1 MNMTPIAAAV
11 QAQGRGGDT
20 MLVHMTPGEVRG
32 LQDLAKAYGGS
43 LSINPQTGLPEA
55 GFLSSIL
62 PTLAGFALNA
72 FAPGLGTAVG
82 SALGATGAAAGTL
95 GTGLLVGGATGLLTG
110 NLGKGLMAGLGAY
123 GGAGLGQGLMGLGAQ
138 QAGSVAPALGVK
150 GAATGAGSQAAMLAE
165 QMKGFG
171 TEGLSSLAEAAKGAV
186 GATPTVP
193 GAMDLTKAGFTAFKD
208 APMDFLKENK
218 YAAMAAAAPIAYSLL
233 EGDEDEKAAEAPR
246 DNTQIAYPD
255 TRLGAA
261 SEAEIAAQRQAA
273 IDKYGMP
280 YGLQGT
286 SREMSYFPGFTYGQP
301 ITRTVADGGEVKM
314 QEGGEAQYKYDFDP
328 VTGTFKRI
336 MPETPAQKIAAGKEA
351 EGAGPGGFEAPM
363 TTPTTGAGRAAVPG
377 KGIDLSAIPGA
388 IKGIATAL
396 IPGAG
401 LINAIQGIPGGI
413 QGLMGGTTGGNVSNT
428 SVGLD
433 GYGGGF
439 DPEAGGTPGVGPSVG
454 TGMGGMSAAD
464 APSEGISVLAAGG
477 VAQTTDAFKAGDM
490 MKNGAYVFTAD
501 ALSAAG
507 NGSPSAGLEALNRAL
522 MAKGAP
528 PAKMIKG
535 KGDGMSDD
543 IPTTIDGK
551 VPARVARDEA
561 YIPPEAVKIVG
572 KKWLDSKMKQA
583 RAMAVPERKGKQQ
596 RQVNPDKVFS

>member
-123 GGAGLGQGLMGLGAQ
+123 GGAGLGQGVM
-138 QAGSVAPALGVK
+138 QAGRGALLEKAIPVADLD
-150 GAATGAGSQAAMLAE
+150 ATGLAMATKDVAASPLADV
-165 QMKGFG
+165 
-171 TEGLSSLAEAAKGAV
+171 A
-186 GATPTVP
+186 
-193 GAMDLTKAGFTAFKD
+193 KAGFGAVKD

>member
-1 MNMTPIAAAV
+1 MTPIAAAV
-11 QAQGRGGDT
+11 QAQGRGGDS

-95 GTGLLVGGATGLLTG
+95 GTGLLVGGATGVLTG

-123 GGAGLGQGLMGLGAQ
+123 GGAGLQQGLMG
-138 QAGSVAPALGVK
+138 AGQKALFGQPVTAEQIAAGQKMLAPADLLDPT
-150 GAATGAGSQAAMLAE
+150 A
-165 QMKGFG
+165 
-171 TEGLSSLAEAAKGAV
+171 SSLAVEAAR
-186 GATPTVP
+186 PTTDV
-193 GAMDLTKAGFTAFKD
+193 LKAGFGAVKD

-218 YAAMAAAAPIAYSLL
+218 YAAMAAAAPLAYELL
-233 EGDEDEKAAEAPR
+233 GGDEDEKAAEAPR
-246 DNTQIAYPD
+246 DAEQITYPG

-261 SEAEIAAQRQAA
+261 SEEEIAAQRQAA

-301 ITRTVADGGEVKM
+301 IARTVADGGEVKM
-314 QEGGEAQYKYDFDP
+314 QEGGEAQYKYNFDP

-351 EGAGPGGFEAPM
+351 EGAGEGGFEAPM
-363 TTPTTGAGRAAVPG
+363 TTPTGVPG
-377 KGIDLSAIPGA
+377 KGIDFSAIPGA
-388 IKGIATAL
+388 LKGLATAL

-454 TGMGGMSAAD
+454 TGMDASNAD
-464 APSEGISVLAAGG
+464 AIGSYLNNGG
-477 VAQTTDAFKAGDM
+477 DVQVTNAFKAGDM

-596 RQVNPDKVFS
+596 LQVNPDKVFS

>member
-1 MNMTPIAAAV
+1 
-11 QAQGRGGDT
+11 
-20 MLVHMTPGEVRG
+20 
-32 LQDLAKAYGGS
+32 
-43 LSINPQTGLPEA
+43 
-55 GFLSSIL
+55 
-62 PTLAGFALNA
+62 
-72 FAPGLGTAVG
+72 
-82 SALGATGAAAGTL
+82 
-95 GTGLLVGGATGLLTG
+95 
-110 NLGKGLMAGLGAY
+110 MAGLGAY

-138 QAGSVAPALGVK
+138 QAGSVAPALGVQ
-150 GAATGAGSQAAMLAE
+150 GAATGAGSQAAMLAD

-171 TEGLSSLAEAAKGAV
+171 TEGLSSLAEAAKGAA

-233 EGDEDEKAAEAPR
+233 EGDEEKSAEAPR

-261 SEAEIAAQRQAA
+261 SEEEIAAQRQAA
-273 IDKYGMP
+273 IDKYGTP

-301 ITRTVADGGEVKM
+301 ITRTVADGGEVTM

-377 KGIDLSAIPGA
+377 KGIDLSGIPDA
-388 IKGIATAL
+388 VKGLATAL
-396 IPGAG
+396 IPGMSI
-401 LINAIQGIPGGI
+401 INALQSMPSNI
-413 QGLMGGTTGGNVSNT
+413 QGLMGGTTGGTPSPGAAP
-428 SVGLD
+428 GLIGTID
-433 GYGGGF
+433 ATQASMG
-439 DPEAGGTPGVGPSVG
+439 DPEGAQA
-454 TGMGGMSAAD
+454 AAD
-464 APSEGISVLAAGG
+464 TGAGIGLGGLGDAAPGGANTGPLAAGG
-477 VAQTTDAFKAGDM
+477 PVQVTNAFKAGDM

-596 RQVNPDKVFS
+596 RQVNPDKVFT

>member
-123 GGAGLGQGLMGLGAQ
+123 GGAGLQQGLMG
-138 QAGSVAPALGVK
+138 AGQKALFGQPVTAEQIAAGQKMLAPADLLDPT
-150 GAATGAGSQAAMLAE
+150 A
-165 QMKGFG
+165 
-171 TEGLSSLAEAAKGAV
+171 SSLAVEAAR
-186 GATPTVP
+186 PTTDV
-193 GAMDLTKAGFTAFKD
+193 LKAGFGAVKD

-218 YAAMAAAAPIAYSLL
+218 YAAMAAAAPLAYDLL
-233 EGDEDEKAAEAPR
+233 AGDEDEKAAEAQR
-246 DNTQIAYPD
+246 DRTQITYPG
-255 TRLGAA
+255 TKLGAA
-261 SEAEIAAQRQAA
+261 SEEEIAAQRQAA

-363 TTPTTGAGRAAVPG
+363 TTPTTEAGKAAVPG
-377 KGIDLSAIPGA
+377 KGIDFSAIPGA
-388 IKGIATAL
+388 LKGLATAL

-439 DPEAGGTPGVGPSVG
+439 DPEAGGTEGVGPSVG
-454 TGMGGMSAAD
+454 IGLGGLGDA
-464 APSEGISVLAAGG
+464 APSGDNGISTGPLAAGG
-477 VAQTTDAFKAGDM
+477 PVQVTNAFKAGDM

-596 RQVNPDKVFS
+596 RQVNPDKVFT

>member
-82 SALGATGAAAGTL
+82 SALGATGAAASTL
-95 GTGLLVGGATGLLTG
+95 GTGLLVGGATGVLTG

-171 TEGLSSLAEAAKGAV
+171 TEGLSSLAEAAKGAA

-233 EGDEDEKAAEAPR
+233 EGDEDEKAAEAQR
-246 DNTQIAYPD
+246 DRTQITYPD

-314 QEGGEAQYKYDFDP
+314 QEGGEAQYKYNFDP

-363 TTPTTGAGRAAVPG
+363 TTPTTEAGKAGVPG
-377 KGIDLSAIPGA
+377 KGIDFSAIPGA
-388 IKGIATAL
+388 LKGLATAL

-413 QGLMGGTTGGNVSNT
+413 QGL
-428 SVGLD
+428 
-433 GYGGGF
+433 
-439 DPEAGGTPGVGPSVG
+439 
-454 TGMGGMSAAD
+454 MGGMSAAD

-583 RAMAVPERKGKQQ
+583 RAMAVPERKGRQQ

>member
-82 SALGATGAAAGTL
+82 SALGATGAAASTL

-123 GGAGLGQGLMGLGAQ
+123 GGAGLQQGLMG
-138 QAGSVAPALGVK
+138 AGQKALFGQPVTAEQIASGQKMLAPADLLDPT
-150 GAATGAGSQAAMLAE
+150 A
-165 QMKGFG
+165 
-171 TEGLSSLAEAAKGAV
+171 SSLAVEAAR
-186 GATPTVP
+186 PTTDV
-193 GAMDLTKAGFTAFKD
+193 LKAGFGAVKD

-246 DNTQIAYPD
+246 DRTQIAYPD

-261 SEAEIAAQRQAA
+261 TEEEIAAQRQAA

-363 TTPTTGAGRAAVPG
+363 TTPAGVPG
-377 KGIDLSAIPGA
+377 KGIDFSAVPGA
-388 IKGIATAL
+388 LKGLATAL

-401 LINAIQGIPGGI
+401 LINAIQGIPGVA
-413 QGLMGGTTGGNVSNT
+413 QGLIGGTTGGTASPGAAP
-428 SVGLD
+428 GLIGTID
-433 GYGGGF
+433 ATQASMG
-439 DPEAGGTPGVGPSVG
+439 DPEGAQAAANTGVG
-454 TGMGGMSAAD
+454 TGMNASNAD
-464 APSEGISVLAAGG
+464 AIGG
-477 VAQTTDAFKAGDM
+477 YLNNGGPVQVTNAFKAGDM